1 MGDDPSDDALE
12 RERKLVNGIRSRDPK
27 INGAA
32 HRAIFKAY
40 NRPLFAILRKYS
52 IDGDSAQDLC
62 QLSWLTALRKI
73 AAGEYE
79 PQPERRLFS
88 WLVRIGKYH
97 TLTWNRGWRRYEHT
111 RRSHHTERLL
121 EPTPPASPE
130 IIAMS
135 NQALA
140 SALERLPP
148 AQRSAFHQR
157 INGMYDANER
167 DRVKDNFAR
176 AIRNLQIQLSNEYEK
191 EGTDDEQH
199 GQGRTMGRKFDQR

>member
-1 MGDDPSDDALE
+1 MKTRSRPGGLEIIWTTACEAITEGAQVLGKDQDDPSDDALE

-88 WLVRIGKYH
+88 WLV
-97 TLTWNRGWRRYEHT
+97 
-111 RRSHHTERLL
+111 
-121 EPTPPASPE
+121 
-130 IIAMS
+130 
-135 NQALA
+135 
-140 SALERLPP
+140 
-148 AQRSAFHQR
+148 
-157 INGMYDANER
+157 
-167 DRVKDNFAR
+167 
-176 AIRNLQIQLSNEYEK
+176 
-191 EGTDDEQH
+191 
-199 GQGRTMGRKFDQR
+199 